1 MKNDTLN
8 ALVLRHGD
16 RMLQDAGWPP
26 CVSMMQIT
34 PEKMPGWLVATGSL
48 DAGQIQALVT
58 RLCEPL
64 TFGKAALLTASA
76 RRLAGTPARLH
87 LFPAQAYL
95 HPGRLADCQVI
106 RLPYAQEW
114 LTAAECD
121 DLLAFLKA
129 SVDQIAEI
137 IRRDAKRIAAAM
149 VPSAAPRLMDRRIGD
164 WRLLADEYDHD
175 NGLDDSETDRLDQVL
190 DAILVRDARFCPVLL
205 TLVNEREENIEGAGV
220 ITDLLRFPGD
230 PVRRWFD
237 RRVLRD
243 VVREAR
249 AVNTQA

>member
-1 MKNDTLN
+1 
-8 ALVLRHGD
+8 
-16 RMLQDAGWPP
+16 
-26 CVSMMQIT
+26 
-34 PEKMPGWLVATGSL
+34 
-48 DAGQIQALVT
+48 
-58 RLCEPL
+58 
-64 TFGKAALLTASA
+64 
-76 RRLAGTPARLH
+76 

-129 SVDQIAEI
+129 SVDQIAKYSPGCKAHC
-137 IRRDAKRIAAAM
+137 RRDGSVCR
-149 VPSAAPRLMDRRIGD
+149 PRLMDRRIGD

-243 VVREAR
+243 VVSEAR
-249 AVNTQA
+249 AVCTNRMPDLWEGRLSLSVCRRGTNMR